1 VESVSQP
8 PKSERTSKVIDP
20 QKTFWGDGY
29 KAGKKAEREQIIKQL
44 QDYFDLTLEPN
55 EDGSICENPEWDN
68 GFQVAIAL
76 IKGAKDD

>member
-29 KAGKKAEREQIIKQL
+29 RAGKEAEQERIVTLL
-44 QDYFDLTLEPN
+44 QE
-55 EDGSICENPEWDN
+55 EHGSHPVGWNYTEWL
-68 GFQVAIAL
+68 IAL